1 MQIEYFFLVFGCTYH
16 FVKKVVVLLLVARI
30 HSCLVRV
37 LTDLK
42 HLSGLKCLKQGMRSI
57 VFCFLRLEYEH
68 INGFKTM
75 LVELHPVFAQV
86 YNVPLIVNVVYCFH
100 RRLFQVTA
108 IGSLTHG
115 LAADVWTFWRFFGL
129 LQIFVNASRVV

>member
-1 MQIEYFFLVFGCTYH
+1 
-16 FVKKVVVLLLVARI
+16 
-30 HSCLVRV
+30 
-37 LTDLK
+37 
-42 HLSGLKCLKQGMRSI
+42 
-57 VFCFLRLEYEH
+57 
-68 INGFKTM
+68 M

-129 LQIFVNASRVV
+129 LQIFVNASRVVKSDRVLLENSLVKLLCIV